1 MAAALGAAVAAVLLA
16 TGCGSGASEVSAGGT
31 LIDAEDQSPPILNV
45 LLPAGVTASGQRV
58 VSNIQQN
65 LLSVDQTGAF
75 VPQLATVVP
84 TGADVRE
91 GPLRVTFRLDPRAR
105 WSDGEPVTSAD
116 AVFTWRTMMAERN
129 QVASR
134 TGWSAIR
141 TIRPGRT
148 ASGAPCPRATCFTV
162 VFAGDYAPWRDIFSV
177 SGGNYI
183 LPEHV
188 LRGADFNTVWNVK
201 GIVGSGPYTLE
212 SFQPGVRAVLRRD
225 PSYWGAGPPDGR
237 APVERIVFEFLGS
250 SAAALAAVR
259 EGEAQMMSPPP
270 DPALIR
276 RARRIPGVETEA
288 VPSLFFEHII
298 LNTERP
304 PLDDPAVR
312 RALAY
317 AVDRAQIVAVML
329 DDAVP
334 VLDSVLRPVQLGY
347 APAFA
352 GYRYD
357 PARAAALLSRAGWT
371 RDGDEIFSKNGTP
384 LRIPLVT
391 DSQNALRAT
400 TARLMTEQA
409 RAAGIEIEP
418 RQMPADR
425 IFGTLLNLGDFT
437 AVMAAFGGGVDP
449 SVTGLL
455 AGDQIPTKEN
465 GFSGQNVYRWSD
477 PEADSL
483 MRGSDRQVDDIAR
496 AATLERIQRIVAAQ
510 VPLIPLYQQPN
521 TVVHTSALSGVRQN
535 PTQAEVFW
543 NSGVWSLSSGG

>member
-1 MAAALGAAVAAVLLA
+1 M
-16 TGCGSGASEVSAGGT
+16 SPGGT

-65 LLSVDQTGAF
+65 LLTVDHTGAF
-75 VPQLATVVP
+75 VPQLATAVP
-84 TGADVRE
+84 AGADVRE
-91 GPLRVTFRLDPRAR
+91 GPLRVTFRLHPEAR

-116 AVFTWRTMMAERN
+116 AVFTWRTMVAERN

-134 TGWSAIR
+134 TGWEAIR
-141 TIRPGRT
+141 TILPGRT
-148 ASGAPCPRATCFTV
+148 ASGAACPPATCFTV
-162 VFAGDYAPWRDIFSV
+162 AFRGDYAPWRDIFSV
-177 SGGNYI
+177 SGGNYM
-183 LPEHV
+183 LPRHV
-188 LRGADFNTVWNVK
+188 LSGADFNTAWNVG
-201 GIVGSGPYTLE
+201 GIVGSGPYMLE

-225 PSYWGAGPPDGR
+225 PSYWGPGPSEDR

-250 SAAALAAVR
+250 PAAALAAVR

-276 RARRIPGVETEA
+276 RARSIAGVEIEA

-298 LNTERP
+298 LNTQRP

-317 AVDRAQIVAVML
+317 AIDRDQIVTVML

-334 VLDSVLRPVQLGY
+334 VLDSVVRPLQLGY
-347 APAFA
+347 APTFA
-352 GYRYD
+352 DYRYD
-357 PARAAALLSRAGWT
+357 PERAAALLSRAGWT
-371 RDGDEIFSKNGTP
+371 RDGNGIFTKDGTP
-384 LRIPLVT
+384 LRIPLVS

-400 TARLMTEQA
+400 TARLIARQA
-409 RAAGIEIEP
+409 RAAGIDIEP

-425 IFGTLLNLGDFT
+425 IFGSLLNQGDFT

-455 AGDQIPTKEN
+455 AGDQVPTKEN

-477 PEADSL
+477 SEADSL
-483 MRGSDRQVDDIAR
+483 MRRSDRQVDDAAR
-496 AATLERIQRIVAAQ
+496 AATLEQVQRIVAAQ

-543 NSGVWSLSSGG
+543 NSGVWSLSSGP